1 MQKKIKIVMILL
13 SVVLTLSAVSYA
25 MFIHP
30 AEYVAAAAATM
41 PSYGEPKMRV
51 VDISMYQDSSTTNSD
66 NINFALLKTQ
76 VDAVYIRACGN
87 AGSGIYID
95 KQAANYA
102 VSAQQVG
109 LKFGFYL
116 YYIPTADLAD
126 AKSQAQFYYNFIKDY
141 GYSCVPV
148 LDVENNDNNL
158 TKAQLAAAVKT
169 FADEFA
175 SLSRL
180 NLMIYSYPYFMS
192 QNFDTAFNWS
202 SYKFWIAHYNVS
214 APMEGISQTWMPE
227 SKWCWSYWDMW
238 QYTSTGTLSSIPNSS
253 GGHLDLSIAT
263 DNILL
268 PAPTSAEIT
277 SIIQSENI
285 TAGKSFSAQITVKNT
300 DKVAWTESNLIR
312 LGIEG
317 TALGGNRV
325 QLPVGKSVAPG
336 ESFTFTYSATAPSS
350 GDLVLNI
357 RMVKD
362 GLCWFGDS
370 RNVTVKARDA
380 QIVSVSAP
388 TNLLV
393 GQEENISVTMKNT
406 GLSSWAADSYYRLA
420 TDASN
425 TASNRS
431 YMEAGTKVLPG
442 GSYVF
447 TVAVQP
453 QNTPGTAVV
462 NLQMIQDAV
471 ALFGQSSVV
480 QISVK
485 NPSSAE
491 ITSVTMPDVISAG
504 SKFTAKITVKNTDT
518 VTWTEKDLIRLGVE
532 GTAIGSNR
540 VHLPSGTRLAP
551 GESYTFTYTATAP
564 SSGDLN
570 LKIRMIKDGLCWF
583 GDEKNV
589 SVKARDAQIVS
600 ISAPADLLVGQA
612 ENIKVTVKN
621 TGLLTWT
628 TDSLYRLATDE
639 SNTTSNRSYMVPGTK
654 VLPGESYEFTVAV
667 RPQNIPGTETINL
680 QMVQDAVTIFGQK
693 KTVSIAVQNPSSA
706 EISSVT
712 MPDSIASGSEFTAKI
727 TVKNTGSV
735 SWTEKDLIR
744 LGIEG
749 TAIGANRVLLP
760 SGTKLAPGESY
771 TFTYT
776 AAAPSSG
783 DLILNIQMIK
793 DGLCWFGDATSVN
806 VKVRD
811 AQIVSISAPTQII
824 VGQTQ
829 DMTVTVKNTGLT
841 TWTENDLIRLGI
853 EGMSTGDNR
862 VLLPQDV
869 FVKPGESYTFS
880 YKITASAS
888 GTLTLHIQMVK
899 DGLSWFGDVKT
910 AVITLV
916 G

>member
-1 MQKKIKIVMILL
+1 MQKKRKIVIALL
-13 SVVLTLSAVSYA
+13 SVILTLSAVSYV

-30 AEYVAAAAATM
+30 ADCVAAAATTM
-41 PSYGEPKMRV
+41 PSYGDPKLRV

-87 AGSGIYID
+87 AGSGLYID

-102 VSAQQVG
+102 KSAQQVG

-116 YYIPTADLAD
+116 YYIPTADIAD

-141 GYSCVPV
+141 GYNCVPV

-158 TKAQLAAAVKT
+158 TKAQLAAAVMA

-192 QNFDTAFNWS
+192 QNFDTSFNWS
-202 SYKFWIAHYNVS
+202 SYKLWIAHYNVS

-253 GGHLDLSIAT
+253 GGHLDLDIAT

-285 TAGKSFSAQITVKNT
+285 TAGKPFSAQITVKNT
-300 DKVAWTESNLIR
+300 DKLAWTESNLIR

-317 TALGGNRV
+317 TAIGGNRV
-325 QLPVGKSVAPG
+325 PLPFGKSVAPG
-336 ESFTFTYSATAPSS
+336 ESFTFAYTATAPSS
-350 GDLVLNI
+350 GDLILNI

-370 RNVTVKARDA
+370 KNVTVKARDA

-388 TNLLV
+388 ADLMV
-393 GQEENISVTMKNT
+393 GQAENISVTMKNT
-406 GLSSWAADSYYRLA
+406 GLSTWAADSYYRLA

-425 TASNRS
+425 TVSNRF
-431 YMEAGTKVLPG
+431 YMAAGTKVLPG

-471 ALFGQSSVV
+471 ALFGQNSTVR
-480 QISVK
+480 ISVK

-491 ITSVTMPDVISAG
+491 ITSVTMPDVILAG

-532 GTAIGSNR
+532 GTAIGGNR
-540 VHLPSGTRLAP
+540 VHLPSDTKLAP
-551 GESYTFTYTATAP
+551 GESYTFTYTATTP
-564 SSGDLN
+564 SSGDMD

-589 SVKARDAQIVS
+589 TVKARDAQIVS
-600 ISAPADLLVGQA
+600 VSSPTNLLVGQSD
-612 ENIKVTVKN
+612 NVTVTVKN
-621 TGLLTWT
+621 TGLLTWAS
-628 TDSLYRLATDE
+628 DSLYRLATDA
-639 SNTTSNRSYMVPGTK
+639 SNTTSNRSYMEPGTK
-654 VLPGESYEFTVAV
+654 VLPGESYVFTVAV
-667 RPQNIPGTETINL
+667 QPQNTPGTAVINL
-680 QMVQDAVTIFGQK
+680 QMVQDAVALFGQK
-693 KTVSIAVQNPSSA
+693 RTEMISVKNPSAA
-706 EISSVT
+706 EITSVS
-712 MPDSIASGSEFTAKI
+712 MPEAIASGSEFTAKI
-727 TVKNTGSV
+727 TVKNTDSV
-735 SWTEKDLIR
+735 TWTEKDLIR

-749 TAIGANRVLLP
+749 TAIGANRVFLP
-760 SGTKLAPGESY
+760 SETKLAPGESY

-776 AAAPSSG
+776 ATAPSSG

-793 DGLCWFGDATSVN
+793 DGLCWFGNATSVT

-811 AQIVSISAPTQII
+811 AQIVTVSAPTQII
-824 VGQTQ
+824 VGQAQ
-829 DMTVTVKNTGLT
+829 DITVTAKNTGLS
-841 TWTENDLIRLGI
+841 TWTEDDLIRLGI
-853 EGMSTGDNR
+853 EGMTTGDNR
-862 VLLPQDV
+862 VRLPQGV
-869 FVKPGESYTFS
+869 LVKPGESYTFS
-880 YKITASAS
+880 YNITASES
-888 GTLTLHIQMVK
+888 GNLTLHIQMVK

-910 AVITLV
+910 AVISLV
-916 G
+916 A